1 MRLME
6 LGANVVAHDPVA
18 MEKAAPLLPGV
29 ELAETAYDAMEGAD
43 CVALVTEWPE
53 YLHLNWNRVR
63 HLVNRP
69 LIVDGR
75 NCLDRDEMAATGF
88 TYHGMG
94 RQPGVVLWGRRATD
108 RVRLES
114 EGVA

>member
-1 MRLME
+1 
-6 LGANVVAHDPVA
+6 
-18 MEKAAPLLPGV
+18 MEKAAPHLPGV
-29 ELAETAYDAMEGAD
+29 ELAETAYDAVEGAD
-43 CVALVTEWPE
+43 CIALVTEWPE
-53 YLHLNWNRVR
+53 YLHMNWNEVR